1 MSKAVNIID
10 TNAIECRD
18 KLIKLKIILGKN
30 SYKEILKLN
39 NGHPPDIVRKYELIF
54 HTQDSDEVFESALSI
69 ENDKINFAYIPIDL
83 LPGPKDQNLFTFF
96 SLTKN
101 DITNQGIFIPE
112 NDGYHHYTK
121 ESWKDISKY
130 YEVIES

>member
-10 TNAIECRD
+10 TNALD
-18 KLIKLKIILGKN
+18 YGKKLKKLTIILGKN
-30 SYKEILKLN
+30 SYEEILKLN

-83 LPGPKDQNLFTFF
+83 LPGPKDQNLFSFF
-96 SLTKN
+96 SLAKN
-101 DITNQGIFIPE
+101 DFTNQGIFIPE

-121 ESWKDISKY
+121 TSWKDLIKY
-130 YEVIES
+130 YEAIES